1 MGAALNSLATM
12 AEDTPPPPTTPTPTD
27 TGRPTN
33 DALLLASNNEDEEED
48 NNDSKQ
54 EEEEDLS
61 KSAEGEESL
70 VDDDEPDEDNNNK
83 DEQGD
88 VHTFNGVAYS
98 SWKDMVDAKRQ
109 FRRQQLDDLIQEPL
123 YAIRTTTTHP
133 NPNAR
138 KRPPRAN
145 KKDKA
150 ALPPPRRSKR
160 VRQEAAEDIYI
171 DREHAGG
178 VVTLQG
184 SDAAKITPEKA
195 PPPPVYYGGRVN
207 DGSALSLEEST
218 VDLVPE
224 RWQTNGAHDLLQR
237 LVDVQ
242 ENPSKASL
250 LDAEDSVA
258 AISVAKVVPDRIY
271 GMAVH
276 PHRDHLL
283 VCAGDKQGH
292 VGLWQV
298 GDNNHDD
305 NGEPEAKVHRFKYHA
320 GAAASLQWTRDG
332 QSLFSTSYDGT
343 CRFLDVATGT
353 ARCVFAAYNDDMAYV
368 HKAGYGLDQWHSYWT
383 QFGCLDARQEDCFF
397 VSTSTGCLYHVDS
410 RVRGRASLTFQHQLS
425 DKKIN
430 SVSLHPNGHSLVTA
444 GLDGRVCLWDV
455 RQFVAATRTAKSTT
469 KTSTAR
475 VPIAS
480 YHGTKSIN
488 SAFFAPSGKSVVATT
503 MHNRLDV
510 LVDFQTETGPV
521 HKAVRS
527 IRHDNHTGRWLTTFH
542 AVWHPTLDV
551 FGVGSMARP
560 RVVDVFTTADTNTS
574 PVSNEVHHE
583 TRGGDLL
590 TAVASRVAFH
600 PRTDRLVLA
609 GGNSSGRV
617 TIVR

>member
-1 MGAALNSLATM
+1 MGAALDSLAPM
-12 AEDTPPPPTTPTPTD
+12 AAATTTTTTTTA

-33 DALLLASNNEDEEED
+33 DALLLLVSNHEDEEED
-48 NNDSKQ
+48 NNHDSQ
-54 EEEEDLS
+54 PEEEKDSS
-61 KSAEGEESL
+61 KAAEEEKESL
-70 VDDDEPDEDNNNK
+70 GDDDEAPDK
-83 DEQGD
+83 DEPGD

-109 FRRQQLDDLIQEPL
+109 FRRQQLDALLQEPL
-123 YAIRTTTTHP
+123 HAIRTTTTHLH
-133 NPNAR
+133 AR

-145 KKDKA
+145 QKDKQSSR
-150 ALPPPRRSKR
+150 PPPRRSKR

-184 SDAAKITPEKA
+184 SGVAQIITPEKA
-195 PPPPVYYGGRVN
+195 PPVYYGDRVN
-207 DGSALSLEEST
+207 DGAALSLEEST

-224 RWQTNGAHDLLQR
+224 RWQTDGAHDLLQR

-242 ENPSKASL
+242 EDEASS
-250 LDAEDSVA
+250 LDAEASSSAAAVA
-258 AISVAKVVPDRIY
+258 VAKVVPDRIY

-276 PHRDHLL
+276 PHRDRLL
-283 VCAGDKQGH
+283 VCAGDKQGY

-298 GDNNHDD
+298 GDEPPATNDK
-305 NGEPEAKVHRFKYHA
+305 NGEAEAQAKVHRFKYHA

-353 ARCVFAAYNDDMAYV
+353 ARCVFAAYKDDLAHV
-368 HKAGYGLDQWHSYWT
+368 HQAGYGLDQGNSYWT

-488 SAFFAPSGKSVVATT
+488 SAFFAPSGKSVVAAT

-510 LVDFQTETGPV
+510 LVDFHTATGPV

-560 RVVDVFTTADTNTS
+560 RVIDVFTTADTNTS
-574 PVSNEVHHE
+574 PASNEVHHE

-600 PRTDRLVLA
+600 PRTDRLVVA

-617 TIVR
+617 TIAR